1 MRTKGTHTHVY
12 KVVHERRSI
21 KHLHCI
27 GRILLGL
34 VKVSILIMEALFRW
48 TWTGTGASSP
58 LKQLKISFIYS
69 FIHSFNI
76 HFLLKIRRRREDIII
91 KTLHKTKP
99 FSLRAHNRFFDAVGK
114 HILLLFFFLFFLLL
128 LPIASG
134 HSISY
139 SILLYKSRPSI

>member
-1 MRTKGTHTHVY
+1 M
-12 KVVHERRSI
+12 
-21 KHLHCI
+21 
-27 GRILLGL
+27 GL

-58 LKQLKISFIYS
+58 LKQLKISFIDL

-114 HILLLFFFLFFLLL
+114 HILLLFFFFFSSAFANCQWPLNFLFPFYSTKVARQFETKCQ
-128 LPIASG
+128 PPNEVSNKIF
-134 HSISY
+134 SISHSLCVHGCRY
-139 SILLYKSRPSI
+139 L